1 MTDTIRNLAARIA
14 VILTVASFAGC
25 QKCGWNGPAGSMNQQ
40 QAVAAIHDPFPFD
53 DVGPSDGTQR
63 PPGFEQ
69 PLPEAVRDRI
79 GPDSMPW
86 LGQ

>member
-1 MTDTIRNLAARIA
+1 MMDTINRLAARSAIVLIA
-14 VILTVASFAGC
+14 ANFAGC
-25 QKCGWNGPAGSMNQQ
+25 QKCGWRGPAGPMNQQ
-40 QAVAAIHDPFPFD
+40 QAAAAVHDPFPFS
-53 DVGPSDGTQR
+53 DVGPTDNAQR

>member
-1 MTDTIRNLAARIA
+1 MSRAIRNQAANIA
-14 VILTVASFAGC
+14 IAATAVVFTGC
-25 QKCGWNGPAGSMNQQ
+25 QNCGWGGPAGPMGQQ
-40 QAVAAIHDPFPFD
+40 QAAAAVHDPFPLND
-53 DVGPSDGTQR
+53 IGPSDGAMR

-69 PLPEAVRDRI
+69 PLPEAVRDQI

>member
-1 MTDTIRNLAARIA
+1 MSSRNKNRSICF
-14 VILTVASFAGC
+14 VIASFAACLAGC
-25 QKCGWNGPAGSMNQQ
+25 QNTGWHGPAGPMGQQ
-40 QAVAAIHDPFPFD
+40 QAAAVIHDPFPLN
-53 DVGPSDGTQR
+53 DVGPSDAAMR
-63 PPGFEQ
+63 PPGYEQ

>member
-1 MTDTIRNLAARIA
+1 MLPAIRNLIA
-14 VILTVASFAGC
+14 STVITLTTVCLTGC
-25 QKCGWNGPAGSMNQQ
+25 QNCGWIGPAGPMGQQ
-40 QAVAAIHDPFPFD
+40 QAAAAIHDPFPLND
-53 DVGPSDGTQR
+53 IGPTDGAQR

>member
-1 MTDTIRNLAARIA
+1 MSSPNTHPSVSVAIA
-14 VILTVASFAGC
+14 SWVALLAGC
-25 QKCGWNGPAGSMNQQ
+25 QNTGWYGPAGPMRQQ
-40 QAVAAIHDPFPFD
+40 QASAAVHDPFPFT
-53 DVGPSDGTQR
+53 DVGPSDSSQR
-63 PPGFEQ
+63 PPGFEH